1 MLAFKLNQ
9 GILWLVVS
17 SQPLRAARD
26 VALTRAHND
35 IFFRQSVRVGTAL
48 HRRSP
53 LIVMSLAQIL
63 LNQTSWFSTES
74 PLLLAWNSMHVF
86 EVSAQVATLCKGF
99 VALWAAKRPETSM
112 LTEMVTQVATLLE
125 CRSATRVLALKEK
138 LNTLRM
144 RILDLDRLVPFFWN
158 ALEMFR
164 RKILMRFDPVIVVDH
179 IFIFIRIVR
188 FIVF

>member
-1 MLAFKLNQ
+1 
-9 GILWLVVS
+9 
-17 SQPLRAARD
+17 
-26 VALTRAHND
+26 
-35 IFFRQSVRVGTAL
+35 
-48 HRRSP
+48 
-53 LIVMSLAQIL
+53 
-63 LNQTSWFSTES
+63 
-74 PLLLAWNSMHVF
+74 
-86 EVSAQVATLCKGF
+86 
-99 VALWAAKRPETSM
+99 M